1 MVHHQ
6 RMILPRFKQAKCAG
20 CQVLS
25 SRHAGPVA
33 LAILETTGPLDGVRS
48 NFTSAKDRR
57 PHKTALVAIG
67 LVNSSRRVDSM
78 QVAGLRSVT
87 A

>member
-6 RMILPRFKQAKCAG
+6 RMILPRFEQAKCAG

-48 NFTSAKDRR
+48 NLTLAKDCR
-57 PHKTALVAIG
+57 PHKTACRDRARQ
-67 LVNSSRRVDSM
+67 SRRVDST
-78 QVAGLRSVT
+78 QVAV
-87 A
+87 AA